1 MRWLALALFLSC
13 APSTIGPPCTGVCSC
28 QGLNAPVRC
37 PGQWQCN
44 ADKLCEY
51 SCSEPCL
58 GDGGCTL
65 ASETCTASG
74 FWKTVPPLI
83 DCP

>member
-1 MRWLALALFLSC
+1 VKWLIALALVSC

-28 QGLNAPVRC
+28 ANLNAPVKC

-58 GDGGCTL
+58 GDGGCAL
-65 ASETCTASG
+65 ASETCTNSG
-74 FWKTVPPLI
+74 FCQIRPPLI
-83 DCP
+83 QCP